1 MQAIGRQP
9 QRAPDGAPVHY
20 ERHRPEQTTLYRLVQ
35 QHAATF
41 IAETEAATGADL
53 PQFVKD
59 EFDAFLECGIL
70 AHGFLRLR
78 GGDCGHDKLVAFS
91 CKRRG
96 FCPSCGA
103 RRMAQTAA
111 HLVDH
116 VIPHVPVR
124 QWVLSLPIP
133 LRLLLAA
140 QPKLVTPVL
149 QVVHRV
155 ITRHL
160 LGQAGL
166 KAGEADSG
174 AVTLIQ
180 RFGSAA
186 NLNIHMHCLVL
197 DGVYRCGT
205 DGEPEFVEVPAP
217 TDGPHAQTAAG
228 GSLHLSHRLRPARR
242 TEGADTAGRHAQG
255 YGLQAEPV
263 RRHAGFQPA
272 RRRVLRHRRAPGART
287 MAWPSPIANSA
298 TRPWPSA
305 GRSRAMPMPQTR
317 ASSIRPAG
325 QSACGPRSRMTMAPI
340 SVAQASPGTIQDRPR
355 ASQSATAI
363 AWTASARQKS
373 KGRIGGEVWNMVDA
387 NLAA

>member
-1 MQAIGRQP
+1 
-9 QRAPDGAPVHY
+9 
-20 ERHRPEQTTLYRLVQ
+20 VQ

-41 IAETEAATGADL
+41 FEQAESAAGAGL

-70 AHGFLRLR
+70 ARGFLRLHC
-78 GGDCGHDKLVAFS
+78 GDCGHDKLVAFS

-124 QWVLSLPIP
+124 QRVLALPIP

-160 LGQAGL
+160 LGQAGV
-166 KAGEADSG
+166 KADEADSG

-186 NLNIHMHCLVL
+186 NLNIHLHCLVL
-197 DGVYRCGT
+197 DGVYRRCV
-205 DGEPEFVEVPAP
+205 DGEPVFMEAPAP
-217 TDGPHAQTAAG
+217 TDEALQTVLLKIITRLMNLLTRKGGARRRTGPNLHGRRRRRFGRGPRAQAVAG
-228 GSLHLSHRLRPARR
+228 RSLHLPHRLRPTRR
-242 TEGADTAGRHAQG
+242 TEGAEAARRDAQG
-255 YGLQAEPV
+255 HSLCSSA
-263 RRHAGFQPA
+263 A
-272 RRRVLRHRRAPGART
+272 R
-287 MAWPSPIANSA
+287 SS
-298 TRPWPSA
+298 
-305 GRSRAMPMPQTR
+305 SRAGLE
-317 ASSIRPAG
+317 A
-325 QSACGPRSRMTMAPI
+325 
-340 SVAQASPGTIQDRPR
+340 D
-355 ASQSATAI
+355 
-363 AWTASARQKS
+363 
-373 KGRIGGEVWNMVDA
+373 
-387 NLAA
+387 